1 MKSDANHKI
10 GSLPLSL
17 KPLLWGLKWDDL
29 NIEEDIQDIV
39 SSVVNEGTLDQWRWL
54 VETYGEEKIRQ
65 VLQNRLA
72 TEFHPES
79 RRLAQ
84 LIFSVPSFLHERK
97 LNKYQGMK
105 GGV

>member
-1 MKSDANHKI
+1 MKVNENKKTGD
-10 GSLPLSL
+10 LPLSL

-29 NIEEDIQDIV
+29 NIEEDMQDIV
-39 SSVVNEGTLDQWRWL
+39 SSVINEGTMDQWKWL
-54 VETYGEEKIRQ
+54 VKTYGEEKIRQ

-97 LNKYQGMK
+97 LPH
-105 GGV
+105 

>member
-1 MKSDANHKI
+1 MKSNVSGKTEQ
-10 GSLPLSL
+10 LPPSL

-29 NIEEDIQDIV
+29 NVEEDAQDIV
-39 SSVVNEGTLDQWRWL
+39 SSVINEGTMDQWKWL
-54 VETYGEEKIRQ
+54 VKTYGEEKIRQ

-97 LNKYQGMK
+97 LPH
-105 GGV
+105 